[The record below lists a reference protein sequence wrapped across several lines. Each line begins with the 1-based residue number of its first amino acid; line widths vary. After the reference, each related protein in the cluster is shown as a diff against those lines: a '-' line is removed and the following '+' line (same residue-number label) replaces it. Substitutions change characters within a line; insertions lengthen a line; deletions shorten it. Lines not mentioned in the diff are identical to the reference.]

1 LFAEENLTDR
11 TFQSVG
17 SPSFEIGSMGVKT
30 IGDTLQIL
38 GMNFLREEFRRTL
51 EEELGDL

>member
-1 LFAEENLTDR
+1 
-11 TFQSVG
+11 
-17 SPSFEIGSMGVKT
+17 MGVKT